1 MKDKRRKDTLKKHK
15 AKEKKRDPYRRRV
28 NADIGSTTSLETS
41 SLSDLTSSD
50 DDGSNNSRDSKFRKS
65 VSRLSRRNSMRS
77 FMEEE
82 EEESEEIVKE
92 DF

>member
-50 DDGSNNSRDSKFRKS
+50 DDGSASRDSKFRKS

>member
-50 DDGSNNSRDSKFRKS
+50 DDGASSRDSKFRKS